1 MSKLADIF
9 VHRACAGLL
18 LAALLMCLLAPP
30 ATAQAANP
38 LLSGGGDP
46 TSSASDGGSAG
57 PWQQAMHA
65 FIQLQRQVNRALTDS
80 VADLKDGHSLS
91 GILIGI
97 GIAFLYGVFHAVG
110 PGHGKAVVVSYF
122 ISRPATMRR
131 CVAMGAQIAVF
142 HVISAVTI
150 VIALHW
156 ILQRSFSTPVDQL
169 QFLKVAS
176 YGTITAIGIG
186 MLVGAFRRR
195 SPTHAACTACA
206 HGHDHGDHRHG
217 RSAGGLLSL
226 AVGVIPCS
234 GAVIILVFALANGIL
249 VSGLIM
255 TGFIALG
262 MAITLALIAMTTAY
276 ARGRMVERGD
286 NGDRP
291 SALACDGPLE
301 LLGPCAIA
309 CFGGVL
315 LAATLA

>member
-1 MSKLADIF
+1 MF
-9 VHRACAGLL
+9 VRRACADLL
-18 LAALLMCLLAPP
+18 VAAFLVCLFAAP
-30 ATAQAANP
+30 AAAQTANP
-38 LLSGGGDP
+38 LLSGGVDSTPSTADGD
-46 TSSASDGGSAG
+46 GAG
-57 PWQQAMHA
+57 PWQQAVHT
-65 FIQLQRQVNRALTDS
+65 FVRLQRHINRALTDS
-80 VADLKDGHSLS
+80 VADLKDGRSLS

-97 GIAFLYGVFHAVG
+97 GIAFLYGVFHAAG

-131 CVAMGAQIAVF
+131 CVAMGAQIALF

-150 VIALHW
+150 VVALHW

-176 YGTITAIGIG
+176 YGTITAIGMG
-186 MLVGAFRRR
+186 MLVGALRRR
-195 SPTHAACTACA
+195 SVDAACAACA
-206 HGHDHGDHRHG
+206 QGHDHGDHHRG
-217 RSAGGLLSL
+217 RGAGGLLSL

-249 VSGLIM
+249 MSGLIM

-262 MAITLALIAMTTAY
+262 MAMTLALIAMTTTY

-286 NGDRP
+286 NGARP
-291 SALACDGPLE
+291 QRPRLRRALE

-315 LAATLA
+315 LAATLAE